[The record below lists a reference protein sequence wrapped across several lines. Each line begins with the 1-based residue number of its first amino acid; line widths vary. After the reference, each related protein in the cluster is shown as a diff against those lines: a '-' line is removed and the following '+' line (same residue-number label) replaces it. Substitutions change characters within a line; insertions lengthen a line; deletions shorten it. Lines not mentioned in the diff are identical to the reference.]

1 MSTLDRCKKL
11 ISQINAL
18 NKTETEELFRILHKT
33 CQYTANNNGV
43 FINLSWLP
51 LSVLEKI
58 EQFIEFCSRSSFAL
72 EQRENDCTRLV
83 TSINSHVEHENIVID
98 PEGGGTLL
106 SHAISPKAKA
116 NKTTKTK
123 TGTDTEMDAVPV
135 EDSDVDDT
143 AVTATTTEEPT
154 IVRRVSSSMR
164 FYLLKKRFAKPPPAQ
179 QGLINNLETEPYL
192 CT

>member
-83 TSINSHVEHENIVID
+83 TSINSHVEPENIVID

-106 SHAISPKAKA
+106 SHAISPKGKT
-116 NKTTKTK
+116 NKTNKTISE
-123 TGTDTEMDAVPV
+123 TDIVPLEDTDSSDA
-135 EDSDVDDT
+135 DDT
-143 AVTATTTEEPT
+143 TTTTGEPA

-164 FYLLKKRFAKPPPAQ
+164 FYLLKKRFAKPPPPQ
-179 QGLINNLETEPYL
+179 QGFLNNLESEPYL

>member
-51 LSVLEKI
+51 LNVLEKI

-72 EQRENDCTRLV
+72 EQRENDCSRLI
-83 TSINSHVEHENIVID
+83 TSINSHVEPENIVID

-106 SHAISPKAKA
+106 SHAFSPVAKMNKTNKA
-116 NKTTKTK
+116 NKTETP
-123 TGTDTEMDAVPV
+123 DVV
-135 EDSDVDDT
+135 EDVESSDTDE
-143 AVTATTTEEPT
+143 AVAPEDAI

-164 FYLLKKRFAKPPPAQ
+164 FYLLKKRFAKPAPAQ
-179 QGLINNLETEPYL
+179 QGVINNLEVEPYL